1 MWALNRILKDK
12 LKKPVENTEYTDVFL
27 DFLDGEDGEGSS
39 WGKCSWTDGFTC
51 LFVDSENLRFCG
63 TEHHTLRD
71 CIFFLKIH
79 YFTWLI
85 WFFYTLFYLG
95 DLFCF

>member
-39 WGKCSWTDGFTC
+39 WEKCSWTDVFTC
-51 LFVDSENLRFCG
+51 LFVDSDNLRFCG
-63 TEHHTLRD
+63 T
-71 CIFFLKIH
+71 
-79 YFTWLI
+79 
-85 WFFYTLFYLG
+85 
-95 DLFCF
+95 